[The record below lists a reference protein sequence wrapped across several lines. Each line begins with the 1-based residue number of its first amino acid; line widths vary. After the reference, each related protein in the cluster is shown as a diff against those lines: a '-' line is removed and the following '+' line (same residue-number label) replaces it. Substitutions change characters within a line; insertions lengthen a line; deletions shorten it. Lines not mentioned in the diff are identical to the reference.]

1 MIYNSVSELIGNTP
15 IVRLSKIERELNL
28 KCRLLAKV
36 EYFNPAGS
44 VKDRAAKNMIENAE
58 KKGLLKKGG
67 TLIEATSGNTGIG
80 LSMLGAA
87 LGYKVIIVMPDTMS
101 KERITSMQAY
111 GAEVVLTDGK
121 DGMAGAIKRAEEL
134 KEKIDGSYI
143 VGQFENEANS
153 LAHYLTTGPEIF
165 ENTEGRVDI
174 FVSTIGTGGTI
185 MGTGRYLK
193 EKNPKIKVIGIEPS
207 GSPLITKGVSGAHKI
222 QGIGANFI
230 PEIFDK
236 DLCDQVVTVTDEES
250 YEGARMLARV
260 EGLMAGIS
268 SGASLMGA
276 IKAAGDEEGKTV
288 VLILPDTGLR
298 YFSSDLFKE

>member
-36 EYFNPAGS
+36 ECFNPAGS

-87 LGYKVIIVMPDTMS
+87 LGYKVIIVMPNTMS

-134 KEKIDGSYI
+134 K
-143 VGQFENEANS
+143 
-153 LAHYLTTGPEIF
+153 
-165 ENTEGRVDI
+165 
-174 FVSTIGTGGTI
+174 
-185 MGTGRYLK
+185 
-193 EKNPKIKVIGIEPS
+193 
-207 GSPLITKGVSGAHKI
+207 
-222 QGIGANFI
+222 
-230 PEIFDK
+230 
-236 DLCDQVVTVTDEES
+236 
-250 YEGARMLARV
+250 
-260 EGLMAGIS
+260 
-268 SGASLMGA
+268 
-276 IKAAGDEEGKTV
+276 
-288 VLILPDTGLR
+288 
-298 YFSSDLFKE
+298 

>member
-207 GSPLITKGVSGAHKI
+207 ASPLITKGVSGAHKI

-236 DLCDQVVTVTDEES
+236 ELCDQVVTVTDEEA
-250 YEGARMLARV
+250 YEGTRMLARV

-276 IKAAGDEEGKTV
+276 IKAAGDEKGKTV